1 MAYDLRSDTVTQPT
15 EGMRAAM
22 AAAPVGDD
30 CYGDDPTVLALQDE
44 VARRLGKE
52 AAVFVPTGTMA
63 NQLAVHVHCRPG
75 DAIATHPGAHV
86 RIHEDASAA
95 ALSGA
100 QIMPIGSRR
109 GYSLAE
115 LQALCAEEACGWPR
129 VQLVWLENTIGDAGG
144 ITWPTQG
151 PSGTQTIA
159 QWARASDRRV
169 HLDGARL
176 WNAHV
181 ATGTALPELT
191 RGADTVS
198 VCMSKGLGAPMGSL
212 LCGDAETIARARR
225 VRHGLGGSMRQ
236 AGIVAAAGLY
246 ALEHHLPRLRHDHA
260 RAAALA
266 NEIEALDVW
275 TVPMPETNIVIG
287 RVADHIDAAET
298 LCARLRDAGVICYPN
313 VAREVRLCVH
323 QGLSDADIA
332 AVAQTIRRV
341 LTS

>member
-15 EGMRAAM
+15 DGMRAAM
-22 AAAPVGDD
+22 AGARVGDD
-30 CYGDDPTVLALQDE
+30 CYGDDPTVLALQLQ
-44 VARRLGKE
+44 VAKMLGTD
-52 AAVFVPTGTMA
+52 AAVYVPTGTMA
-63 NQLAVHVHCRPG
+63 NQLAVRLHCRPG
-75 DAIATHPGAHV
+75 DAIATHVGAHV

-109 GYSLAE
+109 GYALSE
-115 LQALCAEEACGWPR
+115 LQALCAEEDCGWPR
-129 VQLVWLENTIGDAGG
+129 VALVWLENTIGDAGG
-144 ITWPTQG
+144 ITWATTG
-151 PSGTQTIA
+151 EAGTQAIA
-159 QWARASDRRV
+159 AWAHAHGRRV

-181 ATGTALPELT
+181 ATGTPLPELT

-198 VCMSKGLGAPMGSL
+198 VCLSKGLGAPMGSL
-212 LCGDAETIARARR
+212 LCGDAATIERARR

-246 ALEHHLPRLRHDHA
+246 ALEHHLPRLRRDHA
-260 RAAALA
+260 RAARLA
-266 NEIEALDVW
+266 EGIEDLDVW
-275 TVPMPETNIVIG
+275 DVPPPETNIVIG
-287 RVADHIDAAET
+287 RIADHIDRAET

-323 QGLSDADIA
+323 QGLSDADIDD
-332 AVAQTIRRV
+332 VAQTIRRV

>member
-1 MAYDLRSDTVTQPT
+1 MAYDLRSDTVTRPT
-15 EGMRAAM
+15 EGMRAAT
-22 AAAPVGDD
+22 AAASVGDD
-30 CYGDDPTVLALQDE
+30 SYGDDPTVNALQEE
-44 VARRLGKE
+44 VARRLGKQ

-63 NQLAVHVHCRPG
+63 NQLAVHLHCRPG

-95 ALSGA
+95 GLSGA
-100 QIMPIGSRR
+100 QIMPIGTRR
-109 GYSLAE
+109 GYALSD
-115 LQALCAEEACGWPR
+115 LQALCAEEECGWPR

-144 ITWPTQG
+144 ITWPTDG

-159 QWARASDRRV
+159 AWAHETHRRV

-181 ATGTALPELT
+181 ATATPLPELT

-212 LCGDAETIARARR
+212 LCGDVETIARARR
-225 VRHGLGGSMRQ
+225 VRHGMGGSMRQ
-236 AGIVAAAGLY
+236 AGIAAAAGLY
-246 ALEHHLPRLRHDHA
+246 ALEHHLPRLREDHA
-260 RAAALA
+260 RAARLA
-266 NEIEALDVW
+266 DAIEALDVW
-275 TVPMPETNIVIG
+275 TMPMPETNIVIG
-287 RVADHIDAAET
+287 RVADHIDRAET

-323 QGLSDADIA
+323 QGLSDADIDD
-332 AVAQTIRRV
+332 VASTTRRV